1 MPLTDSIHLATD
13 STTAVADSLI
23 KNDSIQL
30 NADTVTLTDTIKVV
44 TGFEGTPH
52 PSLPESEDWV
62 FVSLL
67 ILFVFLVLAVA
78 KSSEWM
84 RESVRTFFHTKE
96 RSVYSN
102 KNTNLQFQTK
112 LLLTIFFTGVFSLY
126 AFSLL
131 FGAENGF
138 KLLIYVKFFAV
149 TLAFLSLKSIVTMI
163 LGYVFLDKA
172 ALKQARE
179 SYFHVL
185 SFLGITLYPILA
197 IQIYILPTLKTY
209 THYVALALCT
219 IAAILIIIKL
229 FQIFF
234 HKSIVSF
241 YLMLYLCTLEILPL
255 IILFQVYRLLI

>member
-1 MPLTDSIHLATD
+1 MPLTDSIHLTTD
-13 STTAVADSLI
+13 STTAVADSLM
-23 KNDSIQL
+23 KNESIQL
-30 NADTVTLTDTIKVV
+30 NADTVAFTDTIKVV
-44 TGFEGTPH
+44 TGFEGVPH
-52 PSLPESEDWV
+52 PSLPGSEDWV

-67 ILFVFLVLAVA
+67 VLFILVVLAVV

-102 KNTNLQFQTK
+102 KNTNLQFQTRV
-112 LLLTIFFTGVFSLY
+112 LLTLFFTGVFSLY

-131 FGAENGF
+131 FGSENGF
-138 KLLIYVKFFAV
+138 QLLIFIKFLAV
-149 TLAFLSLKSIVTMI
+149 TIIFLSIKSIVTML
-163 LGYVFLDKA
+163 LGYVFLDIVS
-172 ALKQARE
+172 LKQARE
-179 SYFHVL
+179 SYFKVL
-185 SFLGITLYPILA
+185 SFLGIALYLILV
-197 IQIYILPTLKTY
+197 IQIYVLPTLTTY
-209 THYVALALCT
+209 THYVALALCV

-255 IILFQVYRLLI
+255 ILLFQVYRLLI

>member
-13 STTAVADSLI
+13 STPAVADSLI

-30 NADTVTLTDTIKVV
+30 NADTVTLTDTIKIV

-52 PSLPESEDWV
+52 PSLPGSEDWV

-112 LLLTIFFTGVFSLY
+112 LLLTVFFTGVFSLF

-131 FGAENGF
+131 FGTENGF
-138 KLLIYVKFFAV
+138 QLLIYIQFFAV
-149 TLAFLSLKSIVTMI
+149 TLAFLSLKSIVIML

-172 ALKQARE
+172 ALKQVRE
-179 SYFHVL
+179 SYFLVL
-185 SFLGITLYPILA
+185 SFLGITLYPILV
-197 IQIYILPTLKTY
+197 IQIYILPTLKTF
-209 THYVALALCT
+209 THYVALSLCG